1 MDINE
6 SAVTRAYGEGAITTK
21 EGVMKSLRKVLIA
34 SLSAAVLAT
43 ATAHAASTTDYSD
56 QWWARNESGWGAA
69 VVQQASTMFVNLMV
83 YGADGK
89 PTWFVAASS
98 LQANSPT
105 GHTVFLGD
113 LYATTGPYYGGTF
126 NPALVS
132 ERKVGTLTFD
142 ATSAGN
148 ATMSYTVDGTP
159 VVKNVTRQ
167 TWGHENLTGSYFGG
181 WNSDKSGCITAPL
194 NAPPVHYEEP
204 LTITIDHAADNAVM
218 MVLWFG
224 DGSSI
229 ALRGTYSQSGKMG
242 RIVGEFDQSYSTWSY
257 GSIDMVEI
265 ETTISGFTARF
276 SGDLIMA
283 QWRDWCDMTN
293 GRIGGVRR

>member
-1 MDINE
+1 
-6 SAVTRAYGEGAITTK
+6 
-21 EGVMKSLRKVLIA
+21 MKSLRKVLIA

-43 ATAHAASTTDYSD
+43 GTAHAASTTDYSD
-56 QWWARNESGWGAA
+56 QWWVPSESGWGAA

-98 LQANSPT
+98 LQANPPT

-142 ATSAGN
+142 ANTANS

-167 TWGHENLTGSYFGG
+167 TWSYENLSGSYYG
-181 WNSDKSGCITAPL
+181 WWRGDCSMAPTGL
-194 NAPPVHYEEP
+194 
-204 LTITIDHAADNAVM
+204 LSQSLSRSITIRTTH
-218 MVLWFG
+218 
-224 DGSSI
+224 
-229 ALRGTYSQSGKMG
+229 LR
-242 RIVGEFDQSYSTWSY
+242 
-257 GSIDMVEI
+257 
-265 ETTISGFTARF
+265 
-276 SGDLIMA
+276 
-283 QWRDWCDMTN
+283 
-293 GRIGGVRR
+293 